1 MFSHV
6 ISCMRRSYG
15 QYGEMKT
22 GKLANVYFHW
32 ECAKLVQPAFAT
44 LIKGLL
50 KILHNQLSVF
60 ILFIGQNLSHNTARP
75 VRVQIQEIDEVII
88 LFSNSNL
95 ISKKEL
101 YDKPEEV
108 KNG

>member
-1 MFSHV
+1 
-6 ISCMRRSYG
+6 
-15 QYGEMKT
+15 MKT

-32 ECAKLVQPAFAT
+32 ECVKLVQPAFAT

-60 ILFIGQNLSHNTARP
+60 ILFIGQNSSHNTARP

-88 LFSNSNL
+88 LFSKLTLFRIKSYMTNRPKNSPK
-95 ISKKEL
+95 ISPKI
-101 YDKPEEV
+101 V
-108 KNG
+108 Q

>member
-1 MFSHV
+1 MFSHK
-6 ISCMRRSYG
+6 ISCMRRSYW

-32 ECAKLVQPAFAT
+32 ECVKLVQPAFAT

-60 ILFIGQNLSHNTARP
+60 ILFISQNSPHKTVVRP

-88 LFSNSNL
+88 SFSKLTLLRRKSYMTNL
-95 ISKKEL
+95 KK
-101 YDKPEEV
+101 
-108 KNG
+108 

>member
-1 MFSHV
+1 MPQTLVLDCGSHLGLFEDV
-6 ISCMRRSYG
+6 LAYNFLSTMRRSYW

-22 GKLANVYFHW
+22 GKLANVYFHCKV

-60 ILFIGQNLSHNTARP
+60 ILFISQNSSHKNSKAS
-75 VRVQIQEIDEVII
+75 ES
-88 LFSNSNL
+88 SNS
-95 ISKKEL
+95 STKKL
-101 YDKPEEV
+101 MK
-108 KNG
+108 